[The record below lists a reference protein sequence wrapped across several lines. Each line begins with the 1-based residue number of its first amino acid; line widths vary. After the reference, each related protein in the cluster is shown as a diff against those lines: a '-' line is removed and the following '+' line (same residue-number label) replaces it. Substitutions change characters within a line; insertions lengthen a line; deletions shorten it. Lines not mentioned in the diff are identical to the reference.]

1 MARLLIFRHGKTEFT
16 SPSGLDRDRRLVS
29 RGVRNSLQMANLM
42 QEHMPCPEVILVSP
56 AVRTV
61 ETAENVVSVFGSGP
75 EVIHDERLY
84 LADGDTLFD
93 VITSKAADARIAMV
107 IGHNPGL
114 YILAH
119 LLMAED
125 GNRASKFLSD
135 FPTAAL
141 ADMVFEAETLKDLS
155 YDSGQLL
162 SLLRPREL
170 GFNT

>member
-1 MARLLIFRHGKTEFT
+1 MARLFIFRHGKTEFT
-16 SPSGLDRDRRLVS
+16 SPTGRDRDRRLVS
-29 RGVRNSLQMANLM
+29 RGVRNSLQMAELM
-42 QEHMPCPEVILVSP
+42 QKHMPCPEVILVSP
-56 AVRTV
+56 AARTI
-61 ETAENVVSVFGSGP
+61 ETAEKVISVFGNEP
-75 EVIHDERLY
+75 EVIHDDRLY

-93 VITSKAADARIAMV
+93 VITSKAGEARVAMV

-114 YILAH
+114 FILAH

-125 GNRASKFLSD
+125 GNRATKSLSD

-141 ADMVFEAETLKDLS
+141 ADMVFEAETMKDLS